1 MTQKRSDENMATPF
15 LKVYDAFLA
24 RITADEWTLEE
35 ELAIVERD
43 WQELLKMA
51 IARFKYPRVSLEFE
65 EVSAADIEDSAPQ
78 LKIYQF
84 KNDLTNAEIQVLAT
98 IMKHEWIRRCVASWE
113 HIGTLYTS
121 KDFSAANHLDKLNDL
136 ESNVRREVDEAIDIY
151 DKSRGNVPAT
161 IFRQLA
167 GKRQSY

>member
-1 MTQKRSDENMATPF
+1 MATPF

-51 IARFKYPRVSLEFE
+51 IARFKYPRVSLDFE
-65 EVSAADIEDSAPQ
+65 EVTAAEGNCPQ

-84 KNDLTNAEIQVLAT
+84 KEDLTNDEIQLLALY
-98 IMKHEWIRRCVASWE
+98 MKHEWIKRCVASWE
-113 HIGTLYTS
+113 HIGQLYTS
-121 KDFSAANHLDKLNDL
+121 KDFSMANHLDKLNDL
-136 ESNVRREVDEAIDIY
+136 EAKVLLEVEE
-151 DKSRGNVPAT
+151 
-161 IFRQLA
+161 Q
-167 GKRQSY
+167 

>member
-1 MTQKRSDENMATPF
+1 MATPF

-51 IARFKYPRVSLEFE
+51 IARFKYPRVKLDIE
-65 EVSAADIEDSAPQ
+65 EVNAAESDEDSPQ

-84 KNDLTNAEIQVLAT
+84 KEDLTNAEIQVLAT
-98 IMKHEWIRRCVASWE
+98 YMKHEWIKRCVASWE
-113 HIGTLYTS
+113 HIGQLYTS
-121 KDFSAANHLDKLNDL
+121 KDFSAANHLDKLNEL
-136 ESNVRREVDEAIDIY
+136 EQRVALECEAAKDDY
-151 DKSRGNVPAT
+151 DKSRGNAPAD
-161 IFRQLA
+161 IFRKLA
-167 GKRQSY
+167 GKKQYS

>member
-1 MTQKRSDENMATPF
+1 MATPF

-24 RITADEWTLEE
+24 RITADEWMLEE

-51 IARFKYPRVSLEFE
+51 IARFKYPRVSLDFE
-65 EVSAADIEDSAPQ
+65 VVPGVGTEESASQ
-78 LKIYQF
+78 LQMYQF
-84 KNDLTNAEIQVLAT
+84 KEELTNDEIQLLAVY
-98 IMKHEWIRRCVASWE
+98 MKHEWIKRCVADYNHLS
-113 HIGTLYTS
+113 TLYTS

-136 ESNVRREVDEAIDIY
+136 QLAVQTEVEEQQDIY
-151 DKSRGNVPAT
+151 DRSRGKAPAK

-167 GKRQSY
+167 GKKRTY

>member
-1 MTQKRSDENMATPF
+1 MATPF

-51 IARFKYPRVSLEFE
+51 IARFKYPRVNLEIE
-65 EVSAADIEDSAPQ
+65 EVAPADENEASPQ

-84 KNDLTNAEIQVLAT
+84 KNELTNAEIQVLAT
-98 IMKHEWIRRCVASWE
+98 YMKHEWIKRCIADIN
-113 HIGTLYTS
+113 HISMLYTS
-121 KDFSAANHLDKLNDL
+121 KDFSAANHIDKLNDL
-136 ESNVRREVDEAIDIY
+136 EKSIAAECVDMKDAY
-151 DKSRGNVPAT
+151 DKSVGNIPSD
-161 IFRQLA
+161 IFSQLA
-167 GKRQSY
+167 GKKRY

>member
-1 MTQKRSDENMATPF
+1 MATPF

-51 IARFKYPRVSLEFE
+51 IARFKYPRVDLSIE
-65 EVSAADIEDSAPQ
+65 EVTSSEETSQ
-78 LKIYQF
+78 LQILQF
-84 KNDLTNAEIQVLAT
+84 TNDLTNDEIQMLAVY
-98 IMKHEWIRRCVASWE
+98 MKHEWIKRCIASWE
-113 HIGTLYTS
+113 NIRQLYSST
-121 KDFSAANHLDKLNDL
+121 DFSQANHLDKLNDL
-136 ESNVRREVDEAIDIY
+136 ESAVRKEVADREDDY
-151 DKSRGNVPAT
+151 DRARGHAPAE

-167 GKRQSY
+167 GKKRYI